1 MVAGLNVIGRIWK
14 IDYEDDDS
22 SGGAIITGTVCHD
35 NVRLRVQQKP
45 EEQLLLQQG
54 LETLKT
60 FTAICT
66 PVTLDIDICTPV
78 TLDIDERYELE
89 IMLPQSYYLAEQR
102 LRIVNHRPADFPSS
116 DGRNYVMLTLN
127 RSHRAH
133 GLQ

>member
-22 SGGAIITGTVCHD
+22 SGGAMLTGTVVHE
-35 NVRLRVQQKP
+35 NVRLRIQQQE

-54 LETLKT
+54 LETPKT
-60 FTAICT
+60 FTALCS
-66 PVTLDIDICTPV
+66 PV

-89 IMLPQSYYLAEQR
+89 IHTPQNYYLAEKR
-102 LRIVNHRPADFPSS
+102 LRIVNYRPADFLPSE
-116 DGRNYVMLTLN
+116 GRNYVMLTLV

-133 GLQ
+133 AIQ